1 MSSIKE
7 LQAMP
12 AHQPNPP
19 NPEPSEPM
27 TQEPLAVGTSPRYR
41 AEELFLGARQLVIVH
56 GGREYSLRLTATN
69 KLILT
74 A

>member
-1 MSSIKE
+1 MNDSDP
-7 LQAMP
+7 P
-12 AHQPNPP
+12 AEDIHAARADRA
-19 NPEPSEPM
+19 
-27 TQEPLAVGTSPRYR
+27 LPRYSS
-41 AEELFLGARQLVIVH
+41 EQLFAGARQLVIVH

>member
-1 MSSIKE
+1 
-7 LQAMP
+7 
-12 AHQPNPP
+12 
-19 NPEPSEPM
+19 M
-27 TQEPLAVGTSPRYR
+27 TDSNRSPLERPDDDAGRAPPRYTT
-41 AEELFLGARQLVIVH
+41 EQLFAGMRHVVIVH

>member
-1 MSSIKE
+1 
-7 LQAMP
+7 MP
-12 AHQPNPP
+12 STPTMTDSARPP
-19 NPEPSEPM
+19 CERLTDDAGRAP
-27 TQEPLAVGTSPRYR
+27 PRYTT
-41 AEELFLGARQLVIVH
+41 EQLFAGMRQLVIVH

>member
-1 MSSIKE
+1 MARRPPGPT
-7 LQAMP
+7 AMNDSDPP
-12 AHQPNPP
+12 AEEIHAARAERAP
-19 NPEPSEPM
+19 
-27 TQEPLAVGTSPRYR
+27 PRYSS
-41 AEELFLGARQLVIVH
+41 EQLFEGARQLVIVH

>member
-1 MSSIKE
+1 
-7 LQAMP
+7 MP
-12 AHQPNPP
+12 STPTMTDCARPLLERPNDDAGRA
-19 NPEPSEPM
+19 
-27 TQEPLAVGTSPRYR
+27 PLRYTT
-41 AEELFLGARQLVIVH
+41 EQLFAGARHVVIVH